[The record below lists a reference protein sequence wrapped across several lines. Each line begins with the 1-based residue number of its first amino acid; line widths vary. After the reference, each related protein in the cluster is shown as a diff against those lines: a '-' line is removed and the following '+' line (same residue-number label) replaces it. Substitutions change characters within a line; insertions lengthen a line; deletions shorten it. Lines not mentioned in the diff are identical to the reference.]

1 MKHFFPRLLNKF
13 GLLKILNLSFKIT
26 VNNNSFKIPVIAGI
40 GFNNLFMS
48 EVWMVQVLEK
58 ITKLKHGT
66 FIDVGVNIGQTLIK
80 LRSVDKERE
89 YLGFEPNPLCVF
101 YTEELIKKNN
111 IQKSTVISAGIYNQ
125 SKVLTLNL
133 YYEKD
138 SSDSSASIIENF
150 RTQEVKKKFFVPVFS
165 AGTLKHLFNNI
176 SIIKIDV
183 EGAELEVIE
192 SFKKQILQF
201 RPFILTEILPVYEK
215 SNTFR
220 RERTEKIVSFISK
233 MDYIIFRIIKNQND
247 TFNKFEKITHISVH
261 ADLSLCEYIFVP
273 KELSV
278 KFEISE

>member
-1 MKHFFPRLLNKF
+1 M
-13 GLLKILNLSFKIT
+13 
-26 VNNNSFKIPVIAGI
+26 
-40 GFNNLFMS
+40 
-48 EVWMVQVLEK
+48 
-58 ITKLKHGT
+58 
-66 FIDVGVNIGQTLIK
+66 
-80 LRSVDKERE
+80 
-89 YLGFEPNPLCVF
+89 
-101 YTEELIKKNN
+101 
-111 IQKSTVISAGIYNQ
+111 
-125 SKVLTLNL
+125 TLNL

-183 EGAELEVIE
+183 EGAELDVIE